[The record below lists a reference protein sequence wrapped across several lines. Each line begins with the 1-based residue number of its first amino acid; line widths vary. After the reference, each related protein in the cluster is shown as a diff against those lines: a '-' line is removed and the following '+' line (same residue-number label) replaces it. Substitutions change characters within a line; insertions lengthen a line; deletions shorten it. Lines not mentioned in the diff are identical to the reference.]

1 MKKSL
6 LMMAMM
12 LVALAASAKDI
23 KTVVFTTTPQMHC
36 ASCENKIKGNLKFEK
51 GVKQIETNVEQ
62 QKVTVQYDA
71 DKTSADN
78 IMAAF
83 SKFGYTAKRVDTAAE
98 GCCNVVEPDCAKMKE
113 CGKKADCGK
122 ALVGARGVKKAEG
135 LQAMSAR
142 KGVCGKKKASCGSEK
157 TSCGSENGQ
166 CAAAG
171 KTNDC
176 CNKEQKAGCCKE

>member
-12 LVALAASAKDI
+12 LMALVASAKDI
-23 KTVVFTTTPQMHC
+23 KTAVFTTTPQMHC
-36 ASCENKIKGNLKFEK
+36 ANCENKIKGNLKFEK

-83 SKFGYTAKRVDTAAE
+83 SKFGYTAKRIDKDGE
-98 GCCNVVEPDCAKMKE
+98 GCCKVAEPDCAKMKE
-113 CGKKADCGK
+113 CGKQECGGK
-122 ALVGARGVKKAEG
+122 AVAGVRAAKGAKK
-135 LQAMSAR
+135 LQDMSGRQGSCAAA
-142 KGVCGKKKASCGSEK
+142 KASCCGEK
-157 TSCGSENGQ
+157 KQASADAE
-166 CAAAG
+166 G
-171 KTNDC
+171 KDC
-176 CNKEQKAGCCKE
+176 CKKEQKAGCCKE